1 MGEEQRTLIK
11 RRTEYIQQ
19 LEKTAGHRLR
29 EDWHCSGKVRSRDQD
44 RDWPICEWTARFG
57 GSRTEIPRTIISEYV
72 CGGWRYAKILGTHV
86 VVKSLLQGQDI
97 QLGFRSKQWN
107 WYCKIVF
114 ILIYSKAIKFLF
126 CLGTVKTTLC
136 KRKCSRPE
144 DDDDEENF
152 SEIQD
157 DEGTFSET
165 FRIIVDLVLRDIWTL
180 YSSCYY
186 SVLG

>member
-1 MGEEQRTLIK
+1 MSEEQRTLIK
-11 RRTEYIQQ
+11 RRTECIQQ

-29 EDWHCSGKVRSRDQD
+29 QRYWHCSGKVRSRDQD

-57 GSRTEIPRTIISEYV
+57 GSHTEIPRTIISEYV

-86 VVKSLLQGQDI
+86 VKSLLEGQDL

-126 CLGTVKTTLC
+126 CLGTVNNNVVQKKMFETRRWWW
-136 KRKCSRPE
+136 RKL
-144 DDDDEENF
+144 
-152 SEIQD
+152 
-157 DEGTFSET
+157 
-165 FRIIVDLVLRDIWTL
+165 FRDTRRRRNIFRDI
-180 YSSCYY
+180 SYY
-186 SVLG
+186 CWFSAPGYVHCTVVAIIAC